1 MKSILDQDLVLK
13 GKKVLV
19 RVDLNVPM
27 KDGTIT
33 EVSRIVKILPTV
45 KLLIEKK
52 AKIIILSHIGR
63 PKGKVIN
70 GMSLEPISKKL
81 SALLNTEILFNK
93 DKIDEKTLSEISKIP
108 DGSIMMLENIRFYEE
123 EEQNEDSFSKKISNL
138 GDIYINDAFSC
149 SHRAHSSIEGITKYI
164 PSYCGLQF
172 IEEINA
178 LKKITSKIT
187 RPVTCIIGGSKIST
201 KIKIIS
207 NLIKDFNNII
217 IVGGMGNA
225 MLKNTGINIGKSIC
239 DDGYK
244 DLVGEILKKSK
255 THDCKIHYP
264 LDVVVSKTLNG
275 NGTIKEINEIDND
288 EMILDIGPKT
298 ITLIKSIVE
307 ESNTILWNG
316 PAGYF
321 ENPNFANGTKNIL
334 EIIADK
340 RVKDKIYA
348 VAGGG
353 ETVAVI
359 NKFNKLNTFN
369 FVSTAGGAFLEY
381 LEGKELPG
389 IKALKYNV
397 KT

>member
-1 MKSILDQDLVLK
+1 MNSILDKNIILK

-27 KDGTIT
+27 KNGSIT

-93 DKIDEKTLSEISKIP
+93 DKIDEKTLSEINKIP

-178 LKKITSKIT
+178 LKRITSKIT

-207 NLIKDFNNII
+207 NLIKDFDNII

-225 MLKNTGINIGKSIC
+225 MLKNTGVNIGKSVC

-244 DLVGEILKKSK
+244 DLVEEILKKSK
-255 THDCKIHYP
+255 THDCQIYYP
-264 LDVVVSKTLNG
+264 LDVVVSKTLDG
-275 NGTIKEINEIDND
+275 NGTIKEITEVNND

-298 ITLIKSIVE
+298 IESIKNIINDT
-307 ESNTILWNG
+307 NTVLWNG

-321 ENPNFANGTKNIL
+321 ENPNFANGTKKIL
-334 EIIADK
+334 EIIANK
-340 RVKDKIYA
+340 RLKDKIYA

-389 IKALKYNV
+389 IKALN
-397 KT
+397 